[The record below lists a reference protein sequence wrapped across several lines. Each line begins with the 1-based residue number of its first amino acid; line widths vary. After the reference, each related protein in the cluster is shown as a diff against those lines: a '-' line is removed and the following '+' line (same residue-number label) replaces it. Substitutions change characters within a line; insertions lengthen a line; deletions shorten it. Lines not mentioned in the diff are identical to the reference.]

1 VAGDEGGDRLRDGL
15 VGVAQT
21 QVVDGDRARRA
32 EAGEEIV
39 LTRNG
44 KPVARLSEAKPE
56 PHPGELR
63 MAAMGRFRGQLN
75 ISDDFDELGPE
86 WDEYLS

>member
-1 VAGDEGGDRLRDGL
+1 MNIPVSEAKAKFSEII
-15 VGVAQT
+15 
-21 QVVDGDRARRA
+21 RRV

-44 KPVARLSEAKPE
+44 KPVARMSEPQAPG

-63 MAAMGRFRGQLN
+63 KAARGKYAGQF
-75 ISDDFDELGPE
+75 SWPEDFDDDDDIE
-86 WDEYLS
+86 WDGPLIPPEEDQIT